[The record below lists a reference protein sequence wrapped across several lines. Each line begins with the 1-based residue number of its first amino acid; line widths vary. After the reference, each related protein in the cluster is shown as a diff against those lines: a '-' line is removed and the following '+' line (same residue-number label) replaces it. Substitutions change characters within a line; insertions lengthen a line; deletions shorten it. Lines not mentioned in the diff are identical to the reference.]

1 MDLLFIFKLCI
12 LLSHFERVWTKPNGE
27 IDDFINK
34 LLRSDKFDELA
45 EQVAEKAARK
55 IFDLDHIRISHNI
68 KAKQEKPYKTKH
80 KTLRERNKDDSSEE
94 NIKEKPIKMVYAE
107 KVIKEI
113 QEPTTKEE
121 LKVKQT
127 VSKEIPSSKEQ
138 LPLKFKN
145 LSKAS
150 RGNGNKHQD
159 IDNDG
164 NVRESRINFE
174 TTERFDRKDK
184 QLKSRFEKVNNHEKE
199 SQIKGKSYMSSENEK
214 ISHEDTN
221 EEKGHNSEGGD
232 KKNES
237 VSEKRNRSGSE
248 ERNRSN
254 LTPKTDIEN
263 SNISNDSNER
273 NESQNQ
279 VLSLERDNGTLNKE
293 KQISKE
299 NAVQKIGNRAKDTSE
314 VEKERDSSEES
325 VEDVRKSFSMTTR
338 KLIIRR
344 EGDKL
349 IAFENQSDYKEYEE
363 KVANQK
369 IEKKDIIL

>member
-12 LLSHFERVWTKPNGE
+12 LLSHFERVWTKSNGE

-107 KVIKEI
+107 KVINEI
-113 QEPTTKEE
+113 QEPTTKKE

-150 RGNGNKHQD
+150 RGNDNKHQD

-164 NVRESRINFE
+164 IVRESRINFE
-174 TTERFDRKDK
+174 TTERSDRKDK
-184 QLKSRFEKVNNHEKE
+184 PLKSRFEKVNNHGKE
-199 SQIKGKSYMSSENEK
+199 SQMKGNSYMSSENEK
-214 ISHEDTN
+214 ISHE
-221 EEKGHNSEGGD
+221 EKGHKSEGDD
-232 KKNES
+232 KNNES
-237 VSEKRNRSGSE
+237 VSKKGSE
-248 ERNRSN
+248 ENNRSN
-254 LTPKTDIEN
+254 LTPEKDIEN

-279 VLSLERDNGTLNKE
+279 VLSLERDNGTLSKE

-314 VEKERDSSEES
+314 VEKETDSSEES